1 MIAWELQEVE
11 CLGGLEPEIEAWL
24 KGFPAVFTEL
34 ETSRKKGDVHGHRKL
49 VTRIVVGHKRAMTN
63 VEVVGSAVG
72 RPFRIVGRK
81 AKGPDEISIAELE
94 RAMND
99 KDPEAA
105 KAAIVALMRVKKVMG
120 GGTVKDSVLTSPEA
134 EA

>member
-1 MIAWELQEVE
+1 MNEPSWELQEIE
-11 CLGGLEPEIEAWL
+11 CLGGLEPEIETWL
-24 KGFPAVFTEL
+24 KSFPTVFTEL

-49 VTRIVVGHKRAMTN
+49 VTRIVAGHKRATTN

-81 AKGPDEISIAELE
+81 AKGADEISIAELE

-105 KAAIVALMRVKKVMG
+105 KAAIVALMGVKRSFSG
-120 GGTVKDSVLTSPEA
+120 GRLIEVTDTCK
-134 EA
+134 